1 MELINQIY
9 LSGFKSISAMKPL
22 DLTLGRINILLGAN
36 GSGKSNLISY
46 FGMLTNLYNRT
57 FQNYAA
63 QFGAQTLLHGGPQYT
78 GGIKTSVRCVDTDNA
93 ERAAVYNVALNFG
106 VPNRLF
112 IAEETVWPKGRP
124 QSYMVYSDTNES
136 GLQGCLQDPGAQL
149 IASLLSRICIYQF
162 NNTAMGSSIRLPSG
176 KYDCAALRVD
186 GGNLASYLNQLKTA
200 EPYFQYYRRIVT
212 MIRSVMPQFNDFD
225 FRPTADGSVWLT
237 WTDRNHPGYLLGPHQ
252 LSDGTLRFMALA
264 AALLSP
270 PQLMPKVLILDEP
283 ELGLHPFA
291 VGKLSGM
298 IKMASVHSQVIVAT
312 QSAKLVD
319 AFDIEDV
326 RVVDWDRGI
335 GCSVI
340 KKLNPADFAAWTER
354 YNSISDLWEKNLIG
368 GQP

>member
-1 MELINQIY
+1 MEIIKQIY
-9 LSGFKSISAMKPL
+9 LSGFKSFSAARPL
-22 DLTLGRINILLGAN
+22 ELALGRINILLGAN

-78 GGIKTSVRCVDTDNA
+78 GGIKTSMRCGDTDHPEKEA
-93 ERAAVYNVALNFG
+93 IYNVSLNFG

-112 IAEETVWPKGRP
+112 IAEETVWPKSRTQP
-124 QSYMVYSDTNES
+124 YMVYSDTNES
-136 GLQGCLQDPGAQL
+136 GLQSCLQEPGAQL
-149 IASLLSRICIYQF
+149 IASLLSRIYVYQF
-162 NNTAMGSSIRLPSG
+162 NNTAIGSPIRLASG
-176 KYDCAALRVD
+176 LYDCAALRVD

-200 EPYFQYYRRIVT
+200 EPYHQYYRRIIA

-225 FRPTADGSVWLT
+225 LRPTADGSVWLT
-237 WTDRNHPGYLLGPHQ
+237 WTDRSHPGYLMGPHQ
-252 LSDGTLRFMALA
+252 FSDGTLRFIALA
-264 AALLSP
+264 TALLSP

-291 VGKLSGM
+291 IGKLAGM
-298 IKMASVHSQVIVAT
+298 IKMASVNSQIIVAT

-319 AFDIEDV
+319 AFDIADV
-326 RVVDWDRGI
+326 RVVDWDRTN
-335 GCSVI
+335 GCTVI
-340 KKLNPADFAAWTER
+340 KQLNPEDFHDWTEQ